1 MGNLIMEKSEL
12 SPAFTAWVAEHL
24 NDFPLTEEE
33 YDQAMFMAE
42 KLEFEGRVNHSEW
55 LEMVWRANAALVRC
69 T

>member
-24 NDFPLTEEE
+24 NDFPLTEEK

-42 KLEFEGRVNHSEW
+42 KLEFEGQVNHSEW
-55 LEMVWRANAALVRC
+55 LEMVRRANTTLLRC

>member
-1 MGNLIMEKSEL
+1 MEKSEL